1 MHYEQKEKEIFQA
14 AEIKTAKGNDIE
26 KAGP

>member
-1 MHYEQKEKEIFQA
+1 MHSEQKEKEIFKA
-14 AEIKTAKGNDIE
+14 AEIKNAQGNDIE